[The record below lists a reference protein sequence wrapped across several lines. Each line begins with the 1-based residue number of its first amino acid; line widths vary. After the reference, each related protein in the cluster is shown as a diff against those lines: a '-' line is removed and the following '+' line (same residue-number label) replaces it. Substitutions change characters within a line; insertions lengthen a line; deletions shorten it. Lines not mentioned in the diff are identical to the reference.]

1 MIEVGCALP
10 EGTLHEMR
18 DLSFE
23 NQAYRA
29 SGLNLLIAIRPETR
43 IRRFSAHV
51 PDITYL
57 KKE

>member
-1 MIEVGCALP
+1 
-10 EGTLHEMR
+10 MR

-51 PDITYL
+51 PDVTYL
-57 KKE
+57 KKQ

>member
-1 MIEVGCALP
+1 
-10 EGTLHEMR
+10 MR

-57 KKE
+57 KKELGMHLTQPDTTSSG